1 MGNNH
6 NSGVL
11 KFFGVLMILFGL
23 IYAILGTVALMGKI
37 DGVLPGHDAQE
48 ILIVILA
55 YAVSVLAIICGIVCV
70 KGVLG
75 ACRGFGLLIAAIG
88 LVSLIWLQVT
98 QDTFSIS
105 ECFAL
110 VMGAAIFYLAGKKN

>member
-70 KGVLG
+70 
-75 ACRGFGLLIAAIG
+75 GLLIAAIG

-105 ECFAL
+105 DCIAL